1 MPEIEGKKR
10 KKKITKIVAKQ
21 ICNFL
26 IFISQLPIPM
36 DMLPMLARTSTVIV
50 LETFRNFF
58 FKLTAAICDMTTSEH
73 KTGPIKLVA
82 SLDYI
87 CIC

>member
-1 MPEIEGKKR
+1 
-10 KKKITKIVAKQ
+10 
-21 ICNFL
+21 
-26 IFISQLPIPM
+26 M